1 MKNIFILTL
10 TLTLATTLSAQELL
24 KKTLLERMVEPKVTL
39 NSSYISKAGFES
51 GGEVEVQKNSV
62 SLNNGFAG
70 ISYTNWQFA
79 WNGVEKLPFGDKV
92 SVPIKQMHRIKAN
105 ISAPYPINDKW
116 FMLSQISVNSTYEKE
131 MSDSYGGGIFSF
143 FSYKMDEDH
152 TFQFGAFANYH
163 PIKTLALPVMSYSYR
178 ARKRDGLQVV
188 LGFPRTYVGYHLN
201 ETTLVRF
208 GALFSQ
214 SVIKL
219 SSNSVIQSGGY
230 VEAKDYMSS
239 FGVSYE
245 ASDALR
251 IEIDLL
257 YSLSR
262 EFNFFDSAGNET
274 SYHSINPS
282 LGANMKL
289 SYRF

>member
-1 MKNIFILTL
+1 MKNIFILI
-10 TLTLATTLSAQELL
+10 LTLATTLSAQEVL
-24 KKTLLERMVEPKVTL
+24 KKTLLERMIEPKVSL
-39 NSSYISKAGFES
+39 SSSYISKADFESS
-51 GGEVEVQKNSV
+51 GGEVEVQKNSIR
-62 SLNNGFAG
+62 LNNGFAG
-70 ISYTNWQFA
+70 VSYTNWQFA
-79 WNGVEKLPFGDKV
+79 WNGIDKLPFGDGV
-92 SVPIKQMHRIKAN
+92 SVPIKQMHRIHAN
-105 ISAPYPINDKW
+105 VGVPYPINDKW

-131 MSDSYGGGIFSF
+131 MSDSYGGGVFSF

-188 LGFPRTYVGYHLN
+188 FGFPRTYIGYNLN
-201 ETTLVRF
+201 DKTLLRF

-219 SSNSVIQSGGY
+219 SSKSVIESSGY

-239 FGVSYE
+239 LGLSYE
-245 ASDALR
+245 ANDAFAVEL
-251 IEIDLL
+251 DLL

-262 EFNFFDSAGNET
+262 EFNLFDSAGNET
-274 SYHSINPS
+274 SFHSIKPS
-282 LGANMKL
+282 IGASMKL